1 MAIIVLSTYT
11 AFVLTIFLFFF
22 IKERIEKNKRQR
34 LINSPNFV
42 ELFTSKELNEFFNI
56 PEEFRCNPYL
66 HNTEGKMFYADIR
79 NIEKL
84 ERHLENKAEI
94 K

>member
-22 IKERIEKNKRQR
+22 IKERIEKNKRQK

-42 ELFTSKELNEFFNI
+42 ELFTSKELNDFFNI

-66 HNTEGKMFYADIR
+66 HNPEGKMFYADIR

-84 ERHLENKAEI
+84 ERHLESKA
-94 K
+94 